1 MDLLLRTWFS
11 GGSWTKRTTVLA
23 IALTL
28 VASSA
33 LGSEPAPPLRLVDRA
48 VTQDQGAW
56 VIDYRLR
63 RMGQI
68 GVIATPED
76 ISVKVE
82 GWVSNSR
89 AASHAVP
96 RWSTLTA
103 TSKPDLTAVSEVIAS
118 ADESIRCRERLSVA
132 VWTDNHAPAS
142 LAHNPVGW
150 TSARPIDGDAL
161 PPIHAPLS
169 LAPGAIVHVRLRLD
183 HQHILQGDYDPLL
196 GARSVEIKLGGAT
209 IRDLVSLDRE
219 QYLAFPRFTWPEP
232 PEERRD
238 TRHAHSGPDSL
249 HIEAHIPGR
258 QFYRY
263 PERPVRHGARM
274 RLQFWYLIAEGTE
287 GECRVRLAQIKDTP
301 ISYRMLTHGA
311 VEDCLKS
318 VGRWTKFDR
327 VVQIETEATK
337 ITLEFKI
344 TGDAEIGEMWI
355 DDVRFEPLGCAG
367 PCGP

>member
-1 MDLLLRTWFS
+1 MNLNSRAWHSYDRSWVTIPGLLGAIMAF
-11 GGSWTKRTTVLA
+11 GVPPAAGSDPV
-23 IALTL
+23 
-28 VASSA
+28 
-33 LGSEPAPPLRLVDRA
+33 EPLRLVDRV

-56 VIDYRLR
+56 VIEYRLR
-63 RMGQI
+63 RVGQV
-68 GVIATPED
+68 GVIATPEE
-76 ISVKVE
+76 IVAKVE

-89 AASHAVP
+89 VASHAVP
-96 RWSTLTA
+96 RWSELAA
-103 TSKPDLTAVSEVIAS
+103 TKPGLAAVSEVIAS
-118 ADESIRCRERLSVA
+118 PDESIRCRERLSVS
-132 VWTDNHAPAS
+132 VWTDDHPPAAGD
-142 LAHNPVGW
+142 LLTHGAHRPV
-150 TSARPIDGDAL
+150 DGDAL
-161 PPIHAPLS
+161 PPIVTPLS
-169 LAPGAIVHVRLRLD
+169 LGPGAIVHVRLRLD

-209 IRDLVSLDRE
+209 VRDLVALDQE

-238 TRHAHSGPDSL
+238 THHAHSGPDSL

-258 QFYRY
+258 QFYRF

-274 RLQFWYLIAEGTE
+274 RLRFWYLVAEGTE

-301 ISYRMLTHGA
+301 ISYRMLTHGS
-311 VEDCLKS
+311 VEECLKS
-318 VGRWTKFDR
+318 VGRWTKFER
-327 VVQIETEATK
+327 IVPIEGEATK

-355 DDVRFEPLGCAG
+355 DDVSFEPLGCTG